1 MVGNDIV
8 DLEEAKRA
16 SNWQRSRFL
25 NKLFAPKEQQLIYS
39 SENPFIMV
47 WRLWS
52 MKEAA
57 YKLYT
62 QQNPSRFYNP
72 KGFECHFDN
81 EEGSVRFKNFECQTK
96 TKFTSEYIL
105 SEARLLDFKMT
116 SKVIEFEEDSNIQSE
131 VTKAALLN
139 EFSKTYQVSVD
150 DLKIEKS
157 EFGIPTVVFN
167 TEKFQVSWSH
177 HGGFGAYVVFQIIV

>member
-8 DLEEAKRA
+8 DLEEAKRD
-16 SNWQRSRFL
+16 SNWQRPRFL
-25 NKLFAPKEQQLIYS
+25 DKLFTQKEQQLIYN
-39 SENPFIMV
+39 SEDPFFMV

-62 QQNPSRFYNP
+62 QQNPSRFYKPN
-72 KGFECHFDN
+72 GFECQIEN
-81 EEGSVRFKNFECQTK
+81 EKGIVRFKDFECRTK
-96 TKFTSEYIL
+96 TKNTSKYIL
-105 SEARLLDFKMT
+105 SEARLLDFKMA

-139 EFSKTYQVSVD
+139 EFSKTYQISLE

-157 EFGIPTVVFN
+157 EFGVPAVVFN
-167 TEKFQVSWSH
+167 SEKYQVSWSH
-177 HGGFGAYVVFQIIV
+177 HGGFGAYMV